1 MKWKRDDYG
10 ITDDSC
16 SPHEAFGFPK
26 ERNYLQFPQSLQNY
40 LIKTFNLCSIEQVAD
55 IKKQLSKR
63 KILIINAKELL
74 ERNAMPIEELRM
86 AIDEIKK
93 FLKRCGGSIG
103 RIGGDLLILTP
114 SPQVKISN

>member
-1 MKWKRDDYG
+1 MKWKRDDYD
-10 ITDDSC
+10 IMDDGC
-16 SPHEAFGFPK
+16 SPHETFGFPK
-26 ERNYLQFPQSLQNY
+26 ERNYLQFPQSIQNF
-40 LIKTFNLCSIEQVAD
+40 LIKTYNLCSIEQVND

-74 ERNAMPIEELRM
+74 ERNVMPIEELKM
-86 AIDEIKK
+86 AIEDIKA

-103 RIGGDLLILTP
+103 RIGSTWLILTP